1 MEQRNPKRLLLLR
14 QISIIDTFIKYA
26 SIILFIKEQCDMTEN
41 NSNFSN
47 SNDNQLNNSN
57 DNVSGNLNDNQQ
69 KPQNTYSF
77 WAEQIGQNQSS
88 SSFSSQNRETNNNN
102 ANEQTLNS
110 HIYSANQGSQNF
122 YNVPPAN
129 DNPPKKKGSKV
140 GKATGFLL
148 KAVSFGVVA
157 SLTFLGCNALYRNYE
172 GSDSQGRTSLNSNGL
187 FLEPASKDNKLAST
201 TVSQD
206 VTIQSTDVS
215 DIVEQ
220 TMPATVA
227 ITSTMNQNFNI
238 WGQNYGQE
246 VSGGGSGIIIGKTDK
261 ELLIAT
267 NNHVVADA
275 TKILVTF
282 IDDSTAEATIKGR
295 NSSADLAVISIDVSK
310 LEKDTLDKIKVAKLG
325 NSDDIKVGQ
334 MAIAIGNALGYG
346 QTVTVGYI
354 SAKEREITVDNG
366 NKLEVLQTD
375 AAINPGNSGGAL
387 INIKG
392 EVIGINSA
400 KLASAEVEGMGYAI
414 PISKASPIVDELMN
428 REVLTDNEKGYLGVY
443 PKDVNAEYA
452 QAYNWPVG
460 AYVYQLVEGGAA
472 EKAGIYQGDII
483 TSVNGATV
491 KTGDELREA
500 VTSYRYG
507 TTVKVTLMRLIDGEY
522 KEMTVDVVLQA
533 NTTDKK
539 TNTPT
544 EAPAETPADDNKQ
557 VPEITVVP
565 QP

>member
-1 MEQRNPKRLLLLR
+1 MQAFFYSL
-14 QISIIDTFIKYA
+14 S
-26 SIILFIKEQCDMTEN
+26 IKEQCDMTEN
-41 NSNFSN
+41 NTNFSN
-47 SNDNQLNNSN
+47 SNDNQLSSSNDNQLNSSNVNQLSSSSDSQLSNSN
-57 DNVSGNLNDNQQ
+57 DSQLSNSNDNQQ

-77 WAEQIGQNQSS
+77 WAEQIGQNQNASN
-88 SSFSSQNRETNNNN
+88 FSPQNRETNNNN
-102 ANEQTLNS
+102 EQTFYLPNFN
-110 HIYSANQGSQNF
+110 ANQGSQNS
-122 YNVPPAN
+122 YNIPPAN
-129 DNPPKKKGSKV
+129 DNPPEKKKSKA
-140 GKATGFLL
+140 GKVAGFLL
-148 KAVSFGVVA
+148 KAASFGVVA
-157 SLTFLGCNALYRNYE
+157 SLTFLGCNALYRNYD
-172 GSDSQGRTSLNSNGL
+172 DSNSKGNRTSVNSNGL
-187 FLEPASKDNKLAST
+187 YLDPVSKENKLAST
-201 TVSQD
+201 TISQN
-206 VTIQSTDVS
+206 VAIQSTDVS

-227 ITSTMNQNFNI
+227 ITSTMNQTINF
-238 WGQNYGQE
+238 WGQDYGQE

-310 LEKDTLDKIKVAKLG
+310 LEKDTLDKIKVAKIG

-354 SAKEREITVDNG
+354 SAKEREITVDTG
-366 NKLEVLQTD
+366 NTLEVLQTD

-400 KLASAEVEGMGYAI
+400 KLAKTNVEGMGYAI
-414 PISKASPIVDELMN
+414 PISKAFPIVDELMN

-443 PKDVNAEYA
+443 PQDVNEEYA
-452 QAYNWPVG
+452 KAYNWPVG
-460 AYVYQLVEGGAA
+460 AYVSKLVDGGAA

-483 TSVNGATV
+483 TAVNGATV
-491 KTGDELREA
+491 KTGDELRET

-507 TTVKVTLMRLIDGEY
+507 TTVKITLMRLINGEY
-522 KEMTVDVVLQA
+522 KEMNVDVVLQA
-533 NTTDKK
+533 NTSDNK

-544 EAPAETPADDNKQ
+544 DAPTDKNEGTPD
-557 VPEITVVP
+557 ITVVP

>member
-1 MEQRNPKRLLLLR
+1 
-14 QISIIDTFIKYA
+14 
-26 SIILFIKEQCDMTEN
+26 MTDN
-41 NSNFSN
+41 NTNFSN
-47 SNDNQLNNSN
+47 SNDNQLSSSNDNQLNNLNDNQLNNSN
-57 DNVSGNLNDNQQ
+57 DNQLGNLNENQLSNSNDNQPNNSNDNQQ

-77 WAEQIGQNQSS
+77 WAEQIGQNQNTTN
-88 SSFSSQNRETNNNN
+88 FSPQNRETNN
-102 ANEQTLNS
+102 ANEQTLNA

-129 DNPPKKKGSKV
+129 DTPPEKKKSKV
-140 GKATGFLL
+140 GTATGFLL

-157 SLTFLGCNALYRNYE
+157 SLTFLGCNALYHNYE
-172 GSDSQGRTSLNSNGL
+172 GSNSQGNRTSVNSIGL
-187 FLEPASKDNKLAST
+187 YLEPASKDNKLAST
-201 TVSQD
+201 TVSQN
-206 VTIQSTDVS
+206 VSIQSTDVS

-227 ITSTMNQNFNI
+227 ITSTMNQNFNF
-238 WGQNYGQE
+238 WGQDFGQE

-354 SAKEREITVDNG
+354 SAKEREITVETG

-400 KLASAEVEGMGYAI
+400 KLASANVEGMGYAI
-414 PISKASPIVDELMN
+414 PISKAYPIVDELMN

-443 PKDVNAEYA
+443 PQDVNEEYA
-452 QAYNWPVG
+452 KAYNWPVG
-460 AYVYQLVEGGAA
+460 AYVSRLVEGGAA

-483 TSVNGATV
+483 TSVNGAKV
-491 KTGDELREA
+491 KTGDELREM

-507 TTVKVTLMRLIDGEY
+507 TTVKITLMRLISGEY
-522 KEMTVDVVLQA
+522 KEITVDVVLQA
-533 NTTDKK
+533 NTTDNKV
-539 TNTPT
+539 NTPT
-544 EAPAETPADDNKQ
+544 EVPTNDNESI
-557 VPEITVVP
+557 PEITVIP

>member
-1 MEQRNPKRLLLLR
+1 
-14 QISIIDTFIKYA
+14 
-26 SIILFIKEQCDMTEN
+26 MTEN

-47 SNDNQLNNSN
+47 SNDNQFSNSN
-57 DNVSGNLNDNQQ
+57 DNQLSNSNDNQLRDSNENQ
-69 KPQNTYSF
+69 FRNSNVNQFCSSNENQLSNSTENQLINSNENQPKPQNTYSF
-77 WAEQIGQNQSS
+77 WAEQMGQNQNA
-88 SSFSSQNRETNNNN
+88 SSFSTQNSEANSSNNNF
-102 ANEQTLNS
+102 NEQTLNS
-110 HIYSANQGSQNF
+110 HNFSANQGSQNF
-122 YNVPPAN
+122 YNVPPTS
-129 DNPPKKKGSKV
+129 DNPPEKKKSKA
-140 GKATGFLL
+140 GKAVGFLL
-148 KAVSFGVVA
+148 KAASFGVVA
-157 SLTFLGCNALYRNYE
+157 SLTFLGCNALYNNY
-172 GSDSQGRTSLNSNGL
+172 GDSNSGGNKTTANSNGL

-201 TVSQD
+201 TVSQN
-206 VTIQSTDVS
+206 VSIQSTDVS

-227 ITSTMNQNFNI
+227 ITSTMNQNINF
-238 WGQNYGQE
+238 WGQGYNQE
-246 VSGGGSGIIIGKTDK
+246 VTGGGSGIIIGKTDK

-295 NSSADLAVISIDVSK
+295 NSSADLAVVSIDISK

-354 SAKEREITVDNG
+354 SAKEREITVETG

-400 KLASAEVEGMGYAI
+400 KLASTNVEGMGYAI
-414 PISKASPIVDELMN
+414 PISKAYPIVDELMN

-443 PKDVNAEYA
+443 PKDVDEQYA
-452 QAYNWPVG
+452 SAYNWPVG
-460 AYVYQLVEGGAA
+460 AYVYQLVDGGAA
-472 EKAGIYQGDII
+472 EKAGIY
-483 TSVNGATV
+483 
-491 KTGDELREA
+491 
-500 VTSYRYG
+500 
-507 TTVKVTLMRLIDGEY
+507 
-522 KEMTVDVVLQA
+522 
-533 NTTDKK
+533 
-539 TNTPT
+539 
-544 EAPAETPADDNKQ
+544 
-557 VPEITVVP
+557 
-565 QP
+565 